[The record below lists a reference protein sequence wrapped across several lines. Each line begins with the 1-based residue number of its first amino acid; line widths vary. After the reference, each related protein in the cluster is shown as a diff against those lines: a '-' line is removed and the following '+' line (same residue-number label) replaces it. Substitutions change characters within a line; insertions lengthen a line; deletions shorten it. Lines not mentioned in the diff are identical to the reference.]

1 VSVAA
6 LVTGALGL
14 GPVAVVL
21 GLIGWRRTRPGALRG
36 RRLAV
41 AGLVL
46 GALGTLAW
54 LALAALGVGT
64 ALASRPLPSDVTAP
78 VDARAV
84 QLVTGN
90 CLAEPPQ
97 DGPVDRVRVVP
108 CADEHAAQVVS
119 SYEFGRDAAWPG
131 AAEAAARVA
140 AGCDLT
146 AAEQEQGLRMVA
158 WAPTERSWSAGDR
171 TGLCVAVAPA
181 PGSGSLLDGSAAP

>member
-36 RRLAV
+36 RGLAV

-54 LALAALGVGT
+54 LALAGVGVGT
-64 ALASRPLPSDVTAP
+64 ALASRPLPADVPAP
-78 VDARAV
+78 ADARAV
-84 QLVTGN
+84 RLVTGN
-90 CLAEPPQ
+90 CLAELPQ

-119 SYEFGRDAAWPG
+119 SYEFPADATWPG
-131 AAEAAARVA
+131 PAEAAARVS

-146 AAEQEQGLRMVA
+146 AAEREQGLRMVA
-158 WAPTERSWSAGDR
+158 WAPSERSWSAGDR
-171 TGLCVAVAPA
+171 TGLCVAVLAVPA
-181 PGSGSLLDGSAAP
+181 TGSLLDGSAAS